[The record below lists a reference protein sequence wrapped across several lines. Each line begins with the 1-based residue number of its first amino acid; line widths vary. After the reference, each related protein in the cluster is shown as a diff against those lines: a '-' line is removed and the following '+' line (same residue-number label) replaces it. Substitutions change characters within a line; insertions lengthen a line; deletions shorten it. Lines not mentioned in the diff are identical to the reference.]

1 VTTASKLLISVAAS
15 TAALLAGWANPA
27 QAAQTECATPQAAQ
41 YDIALP
47 GHPFGAALSADGS
60 ALFATVVADNPAA
73 QNGIAVM
80 RCQAQ
85 RYALSHVSPLEPQPV
100 ALALSRDGAL
110 LLAADD
116 AFVAFLDVRALIDG
130 RRALLGAITDAPG
143 DPEDN
148 DAGSVHVAV
157 SHDGGFAFVA
167 DEQNDTITVID
178 LERARAT
185 GFTRSA
191 IVGQIPVGNAPIA
204 LVFSPDG
211 KVLYSTAEIA
221 LRKDNF
227 APACRRE
234 SGPPDAAPSVPPGVI
249 YAIDVAKAVRD
260 PAHAVVA
267 HIPGA
272 CSPVRMAI
280 APNGKTLYVTNRNS
294 NSVTSYSAERLQAGR
309 TDALLATVPVG
320 PGPVAVAVTSDG
332 RYVLA
337 GNTDRFGPS
346 GGANGSLSVIDAR
359 TMHVVGTIPTGAFPR
374 EFSSGFGSTLF
385 LSNYRSNT
393 ITVFD
398 TTRLSELIQAPK
410 A

>member
-1 VTTASKLLISVAAS
+1 MASKLLISVAAS
-15 TAALLAGWANPA
+15 AAALLVGWAHPA
-27 QAAQTECATPQAAQ
+27 LAAQTECATPQTAK
-41 YDIALP
+41 YDIPLP
-47 GHPFGAALSADGS
+47 GHPFGVAQSADGS
-60 ALFATVVADNPAA
+60 ALFATLVADNPAA
-73 QNGIAVM
+73 QNGIAVL
-80 RCQAQ
+80 RCEAQ
-85 RYALSHVSPLEPQPV
+85 RYVLAHVSPLEPQPV

-130 RRALLGAITDAPG
+130 RLALLGALTDAPG

-191 IVGQIPVGNAPIA
+191 IVGQILTADAPIA

-211 KVLYSTAEIA
+211 KYLYSTAEVA
-221 LRKDNF
+221 SKKDNF

-234 SGPPDAAPSVPPGVI
+234 GGPPDAAPSEPPGVI
-249 YAIDVAKAVRD
+249 YAISAAKAEHD
-260 PAHAVVA
+260 PANAVVA
-267 HIPGA
+267 RIPGA

-280 APNGKTLYVTNRNS
+280 APNGKTLYVTNRSS

-309 TDALLATVPVG
+309 PDALLATVPVG
-320 PGPVAVAVTSDG
+320 PGPVAIAATSDG

-337 GNTDRFGPS
+337 GNTDRFGAS
-346 GGANGSLSVIDAR
+346 GGAHGSLSVIDVR
-359 TMHVVGTIPTGAFPR
+359 SMRVVGTIPTGAFPR
-374 EFSSGFGSTLF
+374 EFSPGFGTTLF

-393 ITVFD
+393 VTVFD
-398 TTRLSELIQAPK
+398 GARLSELIQAPK